1 LRGRVRNGA
10 DNVEIVAPGAVRS
23 TFSTY
28 TGENVDRGVIAA
40 RKSTFCA
47 RGRALPFSASR

>member
-1 LRGRVRNGA
+1 LSGRVRNGI
-10 DNVEIVAPGAVRS
+10 DNVEIVAPGAARS

-40 RKSTFCA
+40 RRSTFS
-47 RGRALPFSASR
+47 GRALPFNARR